1 MPRRAGIPSPAA
13 ISGFNMPNRV
23 VLADAV
29 KAGDTFQVAIFGIN
43 GPISVAPMNF
53 VFFRQ
58 ASVEFYK

>member
-1 MPRRAGIPSPAA
+1 
-13 ISGFNMPNRV
+13 

-29 KAGDTFQVAIFGIN
+29 RPGDKFQIAIFGVN
-43 GPISVAPMNF
+43 GPISVAPPNF